1 MIEMR
6 ITIASKLMNKP
17 KIEPNIPMFASSPP
31 NNNPA
36 SPPNIRPLKNPPD
49 ENVPLEAAD

>member
-1 MIEMR
+1 
-6 ITIASKLMNKP
+6 MNKP

-49 ENVPLEAAD
+49 ESVPLEPAD